1 MRRISNIPEISSV
14 DTDSPRLNRIAGYC
28 FFIKGTKGMKRT
40 KRVAALLFVGFL
52 TFAPPGTLLLGGAF
66 VLGMA
71 YQLLGRNHRI
81 APTIDQAETTQ
92 LTTNVADVSANNAVD
107 VTTYPP
113 ADQGR
118 LCATLEA
125 LLPPEARGKVG
136 IVDNHLSVAFTIAS
150 GPALRD
156 QARHLARDFI
166 VSAFS
171 TAPWIQSA
179 QITIEQ
185 PNGEVGLSVKLGA
198 GAFATRNASIR
209 TDQTR
214 NPNNFFNWME
224 EVRVARNN
232 EHVAEEVYMAG
243 PWVVAR

>member
-1 MRRISNIPEISSV
+1 MRRMSNIPEISSV
-14 DTDSPRLNRIAGYC
+14 DTESPRLNRIAGYR
-28 FFIKGTKGMKRT
+28 FFIKGMKGMKRT

-71 YQLLGRNHRI
+71 YQLLGWNHRT
-81 APTIDQAETTQ
+81 APTIDQAKTTP
-92 LTTNVADVSANNAVD
+92 LTTNVADAHANNAAD
-107 VTTYPP
+107 VLTYAP
-113 ADQGR
+113 ADYGR

-136 IVDNHLSVAFTIAS
+136 IVDDHLSVAFTIAS

-156 QARHLARDFI
+156 QARRLARDFI

-171 TAPWIQSA
+171 AAPWIQSA

-198 GAFATRNASIR
+198 RASATRNASIR
-209 TDQTR
+209 TDQAQ
-214 NPNNFFNWME
+214 NPSDFFNWME
-224 EVRVARNN
+224 EVRVARNDAQ
-232 EHVAEEVYMAG
+232 VADEIYMAG
-243 PWVVAR
+243 PWVEAR